1 MSDELLLTVSTENT
15 SSSTED
21 GAIGKS
27 YLWIINNISSKK
39 NMAAINPNKIID
51 LEEMDERFK
60 GHKIESVCI
69 LSENKKQMQLA
80 LVADDDKGTSILFK
94 VTLKK

>member
-1 MSDELLLTVSTENT
+1 
-15 SSSTED
+15 
-21 GAIGKS
+21 
-27 YLWIINNISSKK
+27 
-39 NMAAINPNKIID
+39 MAAINPNKIID

-69 LSENKKQMQLA
+69 LFENKKQMQLA

-94 VTLKK
+94 ITLKK